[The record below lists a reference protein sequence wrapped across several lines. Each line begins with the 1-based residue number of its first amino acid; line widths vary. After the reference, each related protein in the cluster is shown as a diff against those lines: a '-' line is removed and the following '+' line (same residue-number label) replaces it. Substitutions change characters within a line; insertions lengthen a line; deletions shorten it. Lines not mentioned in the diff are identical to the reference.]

1 MDDAGASCAL
11 ERLSAKTGV
20 AFPELF
26 RARERTE
33 ERLRKLRQE
42 ATALT
47 HDEDVCLVLCGSSAR
62 KEVTDE
68 SDDDWLILATGAKR
82 DSLIPSDDEVLE
94 FMDEKRKPGK
104 QGIFGTHAFCSDLAG
119 KIGLDPDDNTNLTR
133 RVLMILESVPLSNDD
148 AHRLCWTK
156 ILDGYLEESTRWK
169 RPPRF
174 FLNDVVRYWRTICVD
189 FVGKQR
195 NDNAKWGTRNAKLR
209 TSRKVLFAGG
219 LLPLLQCFQFDRDEA
234 RSFLVDQLSAPA
246 TDRLAYAFMRWGIS
260 DTGARFMETYDRW
273 VGMLGQQGVR
283 AELDS
288 IESPAEA
295 QGSETFEEIR
305 EIAKEVDLQLLTLLF
320 GTDLEPISRQY
331 GIF

>member
-1 MDDAGASCAL
+1 MADAGASGAL
-11 ERLSAKTGV
+11 ERLAVETGV
-20 AFPELF
+20 SFPELF

-33 ERLRKLRQE
+33 ARLERLRQE
-42 ATALT
+42 AAALAC
-47 HDEDVCLVLCGSSAR
+47 DDDVCLILCGSSAR
-62 KEVTDE
+62 GEVTEE
-68 SDDDWLILATGAKR
+68 SDDDWLILAAGPHR
-82 DSLIPSDDEVLE
+82 DTLRPTDDEVREL
-94 FMDEKRKPGK
+94 MDEKRKPGK
-104 QGIFGTHAFCSDLAG
+104 QGIFGTHAFCLDLAG

-133 RVLMILESVPLSNDD
+133 RVLTILESVPLSNDD
-148 AHRLCWTK
+148 VHQHCWTK

-195 NDNAKWGTRNAKLR
+195 NDRAKWGTRNAKLR

-219 LLPLLQCFQFDRDEA
+219 LLPLLQCFRLDRDEA
-234 RSFLVDQLSAPA
+234 RSFLVEQLSAPP
-246 TDRLAYAFMRWGIS
+246 TDRLAYAFMQWGIS

-273 VGMLGQQGVR
+273 VGMLGQKAVR
-283 AELDS
+283 RELDS
-288 IESPAEA
+288 IGSPAEA
-295 QGSETFEEIR
+295 HGSEAFEEVR